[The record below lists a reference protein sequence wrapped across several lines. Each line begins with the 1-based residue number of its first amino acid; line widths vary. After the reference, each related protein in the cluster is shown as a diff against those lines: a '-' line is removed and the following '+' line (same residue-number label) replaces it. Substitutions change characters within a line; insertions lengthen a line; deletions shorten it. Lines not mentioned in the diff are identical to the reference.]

1 MPTTRLILAAL
12 LIAAP
17 MLCAQ
22 QAQTRPAQPP
32 KSEAK
37 TSAAPNAT
45 HYSKPSKPAY
55 EPLQLT
61 ITFRK
66 IRDGKISTQRTYT
79 IAASSQQADPQ
90 IRDDARY
97 PVKEENSDTATP
109 KCSNC
114 PQQYFDFNN
123 DVDIHNIREAGNTV
137 SLTLCISTDN
147 YAHEAE
153 VKRTLANTELSSHRY
168 TVSPTVPMGKLT
180 TVYSLEDGVTNVRV
194 EVLLLVEPLNKK

>member
-1 MPTTRLILAAL
+1 MPTTRLFLASL

-22 QAQTRPAQPP
+22 QAQTRPAQPRNA
-32 KSEAK
+32 EVK
-37 TSAAPNAT
+37 TALAPNVT
-45 HYSKPSKPAY
+45 HFSKPSKPAF

-61 ITFRK
+61 ITFRR
-66 IRDGKISTQRTYT
+66 IRSGKVSTQRTYT

-97 PVKEENSDTATP
+97 PVKDESSDTSTP

-114 PQQYFDFNN
+114 PPQYFDFNN

-147 YAHEAE
+147 YAHEASE
-153 VKRTLANTELSSHRY
+153 KRTLANTELSSHRY
-168 TVSPTVPMGKLT
+168 TVSPTVHMGKLA